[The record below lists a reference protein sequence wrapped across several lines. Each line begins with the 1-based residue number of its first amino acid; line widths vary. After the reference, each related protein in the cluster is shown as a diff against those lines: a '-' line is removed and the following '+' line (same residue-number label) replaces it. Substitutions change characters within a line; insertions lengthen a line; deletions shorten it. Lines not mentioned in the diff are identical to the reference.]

1 MELIESIIW
10 VGAGFGPT
18 LLALQLIA
26 RRGEKG
32 IAVGRRL
39 EKLKESK
46 PEMEVTL

>member
-1 MELIESIIW
+1 MELIESIVW

-32 IAVGRRL
+32 IAIGRLGKL
-39 EKLKESK
+39 EKSK